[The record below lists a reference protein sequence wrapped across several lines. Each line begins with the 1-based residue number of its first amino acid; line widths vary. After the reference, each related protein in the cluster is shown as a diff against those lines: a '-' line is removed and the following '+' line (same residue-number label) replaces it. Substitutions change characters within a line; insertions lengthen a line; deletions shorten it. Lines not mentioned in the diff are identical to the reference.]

1 MENETTIGVKIKVD
15 STEIET
21 AIKKVDELIQKLE
34 IVKELAHPTK

>member
-21 AIKKVDELIQKLE
+21 AIKKVDELSQKLE